1 MQSYADCFIL
11 FLKDVIYMTIGERIK
26 AYRLRKNLTQAELAE
41 KLNVAKQTVFK
52 YETGIVTNI
61 PSDKIELMSQIFGV
75 TPAELMGWKQTPATL
90 VPVVGDIKGG
100 YPIEIV
106 EEILDYEE
114 ISEDM
119 ASKGEYIAL
128 RVKGD
133 SMAPK
138 ISEGDVAIIHWQPT
152 IENGQ
157 IAAVRINGETAT
169 LKKFYQNGSQVT
181 LVSLNPS
188 YPPMVYDLREDDV
201 EILGR
206 LVELR
211 AKF

>member
-1 MQSYADCFIL
+1 
-11 FLKDVIYMTIGERIK
+11 MTIGERIK
-26 AYRLRKNLTQAELAE
+26 ALRLKNNLTQAELAE
-41 KLNVAKQTVFK
+41 KLDVTKQAVFK
-52 YETGIVTNI
+52 YENGIVTNI
-61 PSDKIELMSQIFGV
+61 PSDKIEQMSQIFGV
-75 TPAELMGWKQTPATL
+75 TPADLMGWTQSARNL

-106 EEILDYEE
+106 EDILDYEE
-114 ISEDM
+114 IDDAT

-152 IENGQ
+152 VENGQ
-157 IAAVRINGETAT
+157 IAAVRINGETST
-169 LKKFYQNGSQVT
+169 LKKFYQDGSRVT

-188 YPPMVYDLREDDV
+188 YPPMMYDLREDDV